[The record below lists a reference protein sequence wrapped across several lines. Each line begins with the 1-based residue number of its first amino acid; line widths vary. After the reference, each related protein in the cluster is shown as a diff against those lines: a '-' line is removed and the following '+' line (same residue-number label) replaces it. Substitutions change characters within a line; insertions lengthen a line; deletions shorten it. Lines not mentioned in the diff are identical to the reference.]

1 MPIDYTTP
9 EGQVR
14 LLATDITEPYV
25 FDGSAIEAFLGLT
38 SGNVKRAAAMALV
51 TIASD
56 EVLVGKVLRT
66 DDLSVSSHLVSEQL
80 RKQAKDLNDQ
90 ADADDARDLNNEFLV
105 IYGQDQY
112 FVPEGVL
119 PPVYGRVMEVGR
131 WR

>member
-1 MPIDYTTP
+1 MPIDYATP
-9 EGQVR
+9 VGQVR
-14 LLATDITEPYV
+14 LLATDVSEP
-25 FDGSAIEAFLGLT
+25 FIFEDDAIGAFLSLV
-38 SGNVKRAAAMALV
+38 SGNVKRAAALALLA
-51 TIASD
+51 IASD
-56 EVLVGKVLRT
+56 EVLVGKVIRT
-66 DDLSVSSHLVSEQL
+66 DDLLVSSHLVSDQL